1 MQPHHTTKLV
11 YAIMSDNNFT
21 VDVAN
26 RLLREYYFG
35 DDAYSTLIQQHVP
48 RVMLGRQKGHSS
60 AVTMFAR
67 LNPHLQIGVKVNNIV
82 NFKCSYKMLDNLH
95 AIVDFNNDNNYR
107 RYDYIIF
114 DCVGTYGINVLDF
127 KAVLNAKLDTRIIGV
142 GN

>member
-60 AVTMFAR
+60 AVAMFAR
-67 LNPHLQIGVKVNNIV
+67 LNPHLQIGVKVNKLVHFQNM
-82 NFKCSYKMLDNLH
+82 YRMYDNLH
-95 AIVDFNNDNNYR
+95 AIIDLENEHR
-107 RYDYIIF
+107 QYDYIVF
-114 DCVGTYGINVLDF
+114 ESVGTYGINVLDF
-127 KAVLNAKLDTRIIGV
+127 KAVLNAKPDTRIIGV

>member
-60 AVTMFAR
+60 AVAMFAR
-67 LNPHLQIGVKVNNIV
+67 LNPHLQIGVKVNKLVHFQNM
-82 NFKCSYKMLDNLH
+82 YRMYDNLH
-95 AIVDFNNDNNYR
+95 AIIDFESGYR
-107 RYDYIIF
+107 QYDYIVF
-114 DCVGTYGINVLDF
+114 ESVGTYGINVLDF